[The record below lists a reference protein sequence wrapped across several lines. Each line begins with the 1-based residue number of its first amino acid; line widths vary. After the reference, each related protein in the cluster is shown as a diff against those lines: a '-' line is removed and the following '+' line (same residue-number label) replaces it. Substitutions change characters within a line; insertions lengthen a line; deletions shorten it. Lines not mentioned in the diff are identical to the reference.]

1 MFGYIRTDTPELR
14 VRENEYYRAVYCGL
28 CRAQGKCTGQCSRM
42 TLSYDMVFLALLRLA
57 VSDEK
62 IEFKRGRCMVH
73 PFKKRTYLSFS
84 APLAYCAYAMALL
97 TYGKVKDDLADEK
110 GMAGLKAKLLLPIA
124 KGMKKRVPD
133 SFASLEKVI
142 EEKMTELSKL
152 EAEAPPSVDAPA
164 DLFGDILSEIAAFGL
179 DGNDAMILR
188 KIGKHIGR
196 WIYIVDAAD
205 DLKEDLEKGRF
216 NPFSCLYGG
225 KLLDDNARQSVSYSL
240 RLELMQ
246 AEPAFDLLDL
256 TEKGDIEGIVKNII
270 YSGMPDVA
278 DRVLELNGKSCHNK
292 KKRKDDL

>member
-1 MFGYIRTDTPELR
+1 
-14 VRENEYYRAVYCGL
+14 
-28 CRAQGKCTGQCSRM
+28 M

-57 VSDEK
+57 VSEDK
-62 IEFKRGRCMVH
+62 IEFKRGRCMAH
-73 PFKKRTYLSFS
+73 PFKKRTYLAFTE
-84 APLAYCAYAMALL
+84 PLAYCAYAMALL
-97 TYGKVKDDLADEK
+97 TYGKIKDDLADEK
-110 GMAGLKAKLLLPIA
+110 GMARLKAKLLLPIA

-133 SFASLEKVI
+133 SFASLENLI
-142 EEKMTELSKL
+142 EEKLTELSRL

-164 DLFGDILSEIAAFGL
+164 DLFGEILSEIASFGL
-179 DGNDAMILR
+179 DGNDAVILR

-216 NPFSCLYGG
+216 NPFACLYGG
-225 KLLDDNARQSVSYSL
+225 QLLDSQARQSVSYSL

-256 TEKGDIEGIVKNII
+256 TEESDIEGIVKNII
-270 YSGMPDVA
+270 YSGMPDVV